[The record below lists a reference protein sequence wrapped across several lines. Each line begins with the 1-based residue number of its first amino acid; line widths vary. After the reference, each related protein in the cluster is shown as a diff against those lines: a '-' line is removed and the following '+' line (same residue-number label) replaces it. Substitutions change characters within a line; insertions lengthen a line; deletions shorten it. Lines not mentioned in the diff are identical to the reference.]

1 MWCEMNAMLFVVAIG
16 LALLSIGVI
25 LCVTYLRYLDML
37 DMEKG
42 SPVEVMDSINIE
54 KESPIDLY

>member
-1 MWCEMNAMLFVVAIG
+1 MWCEMNAMLFMVAWVM
-16 LALLSIGVI
+16 LSIGMI
-25 LCVTYLRYLDML
+25 LCDTYLL

>member
-1 MWCEMNAMLFVVAIG
+1 MLFMVAIG
-16 LALLSIGVI
+16 LAMLSIGVI
-25 LCVTYLRYLDML
+25 LCDTYLRYLDML

-54 KESPIDLY
+54 KESPIDIY

>member
-1 MWCEMNAMLFVVAIG
+1 MWCEINAMLFVVAIG
-16 LALLSIGVI
+16 LAMLSIGVI
-25 LCVTYLRYLDML
+25 LCDTYLL